1 MIFCISPRSFMLVR
15 VSLFIL
21 PFDMTTSTASWIVS
35 KRRVTVRTMVAI
47 RSHTNL
53 LRVTDWSGKR
63 SRHGYGRLGLV
74 GAYMRSASAGLRPKA
89 LRKTDLTGRRTGLAC
104 TSYRSAHQ
112 NASLRATDG
121 PPPPAEPRHV
131 ALKITSLAAARTD
144 PRSLI
149 QTTITR
155 AASR

>member
-1 MIFCISPRSFMLVR
+1 MGFH
-15 VSLFIL
+15 
-21 PFDMTTSTASWIVS
+21 TWA
-35 KRRVTVRTMVAI
+35 AI

-74 GAYMRSASAGLRPKA
+74 GAYMRSASVGLRPKA
-89 LRKTDLTGRRTGLAC
+89 YVYRYLLPLECSRASIIEGTKVAEDRLNGETNGSRMYFISLSSSELRRFITC
-104 TSYRSAHQ
+104 
-112 NASLRATDG
+112 NG